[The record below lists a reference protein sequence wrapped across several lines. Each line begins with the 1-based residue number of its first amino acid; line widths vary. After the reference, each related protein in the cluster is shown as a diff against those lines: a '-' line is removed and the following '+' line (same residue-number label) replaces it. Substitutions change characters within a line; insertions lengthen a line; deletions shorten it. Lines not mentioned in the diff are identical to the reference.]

1 MFGFGFVVKATI
13 TYVMIAIFCPDVI
26 LGSVLW
32 WN

>member
-13 TYVMIAIFCPDVI
+13 TYVMTAMFCADVI